1 MTSKE
6 LTPKELRSVAELL
19 CKMDRVVAVAVSDHY
34 SDTEMERAKVKRPS
48 AKAVKELT
56 TAFERS
62 WFERCTGF
70 AELARL
76 LGDIAAAGSSSG
88 RDMIGVRKLA
98 KALTSAIANNHLAG
112 ALGSQEAL
120 IRLAA
125 NTGDA
130 VAEIE
135 VLAEQLAGGQ
145 KTRQATP
152 SPSPDDW
159 VQVKLKMIKQT
170 TTTVTTHCKKH
181 PDRIRWQSDGVY
193 LIRRKYL
200 ERYLEGWDLKH
211 CLEKAGSLD
220 NEV

>member
-6 LTPKELRSVAELL
+6 LTPKELRSVADLL
-19 CKMDRVVAVAVSDHY
+19 CRLDRVVAVAVSDHY
-34 SDTEMERAKVKRPS
+34 SDTERERAKVKRPS

-62 WFERCTGF
+62 WFERCAGF
-70 AELARL
+70 AELAML
-76 LGDIAAAGSSSG
+76 LGDVAEAGSSKG

-98 KALTSAIANNHLAG
+98 RSLTTAIANNHLAG

-135 VLAEQLAGGQ
+135 VLAEQLAGGAETQ
-145 KTRQATP
+145 QATP
-152 SPSPDDW
+152 LLSPDDW
-159 VQVKLKMIKQT
+159 VRVPRRLMFVSKSK
-170 TTTVTTHCKKH
+170 VYGDCKSH
-181 PDRIRWQSDGVY
+181 PDKIRLTDDDGIFEIRRRCLDVY
-193 LIRRKYL
+193 LQG
-200 ERYLEGWDLKH
+200 ERLTDHLNRP
-211 CLEKAGSLD
+211 S
-220 NEV
+220 